1 MQDVFIG
8 RQPIFD
14 CRIQVYAY
22 ELLYR
27 DGYVGY
33 ARINDVDQASC
44 DVLANV
50 LLEIG
55 LENIV
60 GPHKA
65 FCNFSQG
72 FLLQKP
78 DLSFAAQQ
86 LVVEILETVQPTAEV
101 LTAIDRFRAAGHLIA
116 LDDFVYDAGLQP
128 LVDRA
133 DIIKLEVLNVDFD
146 LLRQRIDQLRGL
158 KPKLI
163 FLAEKVETNEVFQAC
178 RDLGFDYFQGYFFS
192 KPKIV
197 TGKKLPPSRLA
208 LLQLVAELQR
218 PDVVLERVEQII
230 QSDVNLSVKLLRQIN
245 SSYYS
250 LIHPVSSIRQAIVRF
265 GLDHIRTWTC
275 VLLLGSVS
283 EKPLELMGMALIRGR
298 MCALLAQQSQP
309 QGVQTCFTV
318 GLFSLLD
325 SILDAPMEQILASL
339 PLSQEIKTAL
349 LEHGGPCGAILDQVK
364 TYEASALMQQNGAVG
379 GNPALRTAYWE
390 AVKWADHIRAGL
402 C

>member
-14 CRIQVYAY
+14 RRIQVYAY

-72 FLLQKP
+72 FLLQEP

-101 LTAIDRFRAAGHLIA
+101 LTAIDHFRAAGHLIA
-116 LDDFVYDAGLQP
+116 LDDFVYDARLQP
-128 LVDRA
+128 LVERA
-133 DIIKLEVLNVDFD
+133 DIIKLEVLDVDFD
-146 LLRQRIDQLRGL
+146 VLRQRIDQLRGL
-158 KPKLI
+158 KPRLI

-178 RDLGFDYFQGYFFS
+178 RDLGFDYFRVIS
-192 KPKIV
+192 SA
-197 TGKKLPPSRLA
+197 SR
-208 LLQLVAELQR
+208 R
-218 PDVVLERVEQII
+218 
-230 QSDVNLSVKLLRQIN
+230 
-245 SSYYS
+245 SS
-250 LIHPVSSIRQAIVRF
+250 RARN
-265 GLDHIRTWTC
+265 C
-275 VLLLGSVS
+275 
-283 EKPLELMGMALIRGR
+283 PLHAWRCCNWWLNCSG
-298 MCALLAQQSQP
+298 
-309 QGVQTCFTV
+309 
-318 GLFSLLD
+318 
-325 SILDAPMEQILASL
+325 PM
-339 PLSQEIKTAL
+339 
-349 LEHGGPCGAILDQVK
+349 
-364 TYEASALMQQNGAVG
+364 
-379 GNPALRTAYWE
+379 
-390 AVKWADHIRAGL
+390 
-402 C
+402 